1 MLPSSVAE
9 IGRDYS
15 RIVAN
20 EVDDALSLTEQ
31 ALRRGYKS
39 PDAWRDAVQ
48 SIGDRLLAQQ
58 VFIASIADA
67 YLNDVLDAQGADL
80 FTEAEVDPVA
90 FADLADGGGSWL
102 QSLVFAP
109 NSVREPGVDWRT
121 RFAFIAQS
129 IVKGGLNDT
138 GRSSVQ
144 AGMQGRPSCEYYVRM
159 LVGKSCARCAILAG
173 KKYKSSVPF
182 RRHKRCDCKHI
193 PGPEDIDDWSTDAD
207 GYFASLSAEDQVEVF
222 GKAGAE
228 AIRLGANPAQVVN
241 AESGVYVARAYGE
254 EVLATTTGTTV
265 RGTAGQRLASEGL
278 ARTAG
283 QRYRTATTPRL
294 LPDEIFL
301 QAERL
306 GWTREEILRQLKRFA
321 YVL

>member
-9 IGRDYS
+9 IALSYS

-20 EVDDALSLTEQ
+20 EVAEALALLEQ
-31 ALRRGYKS
+31 AQRRGYRS

-48 SIGDRLLAQQ
+48 SIGDRLLSQQ

-67 YLNDVLDAQGADL
+67 YLNDVLDAQGSSL
-80 FTEAEVDPVA
+80 ESEAQVNPVA
-90 FADLADGGGSWL
+90 FADVADGGGSWL
-102 QSLVFAP
+102 QSLVYAP

-121 RFAFIAQS
+121 QFAFIAQS

-144 AGMQGRPSCEYYVRM
+144 TGMQGRPSCEYYVRM
-159 LVGKSCARCAILAG
+159 LVGKSCARCAVLAG
-173 KKYKSSVPF
+173 LKYKSSVAF

-193 PGPEDIDDWSTDAD
+193 PGPENIDDWSVDARQ
-207 GYFASLSAEDQVEVF
+207 YFTSLSTEDQDEVF
-222 GKAGAE
+222 GKAGAQ
-228 AIRLGANPAQVVN
+228 AIRLGANLEQVVN
-241 AESGVYVARAYGE
+241 ARSGVYVARAHGE
-254 EVLATTTGTTV
+254 DVLATTAGTTV
-265 RGTAGQRLASEGL
+265 RGTAGKRLESGGTTTL
-278 ARTAG
+278 PG
-283 QRYRTATTPRL
+283 QRYRSATTARL

-306 GWTREEILRQLKRFA
+306 GWTREEILSQLKRFA

>member
-20 EVDDALSLTEQ
+20 EVDEALSLLAQ
-31 ALRRGYKS
+31 AQRRGYKS

-48 SIGDRLLAQQ
+48 SIGDRLLSQQ

-67 YLNDVLDAQGADL
+67 YLNDVLDAQGSIL
-80 FTEAEVDPVA
+80 TSEAQVNPVA
-90 FADLADGGGSWL
+90 FADIADGGGSWL

-109 NSVREPGVDWRT
+109 NSVRSPGIDWRT
-121 RFAFIAQS
+121 QFDFIAQS

-138 GRSSVQ
+138 SRSSVQ
-144 AGMQGRPSCEYYVRM
+144 TGMQGRPSCEYYVRL

-173 KKYKSSVPF
+173 RKYRSSVAF

-193 PGPEDIDDWSTDAD
+193 PGPEDIDDWSVDVND
-207 GYFASLSAEDQVEVF
+207 YFSSLSAKDQDEVF
-222 GKAGAE
+222 GKGAAE
-228 AIRLGANPAQVVN
+228 AIRLGADPAQVVN
-241 AESGVYVARAYGE
+241 AESGVYVARAYGDDL
-254 EVLATTTGTTV
+254 LATTTGTTS
-265 RGTAGQRLASEGL
+265 RGLAGQRLDGTGL
-278 ARTAG
+278 
-283 QRYRTATTPRL
+283 PRL

-301 QAERL
+301 RAELL
-306 GWTREEILRQLKRFA
+306 GWDREEILSQLKRFA

>member
-9 IGRDYS
+9 VGREYS
-15 RIVAN
+15 RIVTS
-20 EVDDALSLTEQ
+20 EVDEALALLEQ
-31 ALRRGYKS
+31 ALRRGYGS

-48 SIGDRLLAQQ
+48 SIGDRLLARQ

-67 YLNDVLDAQGADL
+67 YLNDILDAQGADVASDAL
-80 FTEAEVDPVA
+80 IDPVA
-90 FADLADGGGSWL
+90 FADIADGGGSWL
-102 QSLVFAP
+102 QSLVYAP
-109 NSVREPGVDWRT
+109 NSIREPGSDWRT
-121 RFAFIAQS
+121 RFAFIARS

-173 KKYKSSVPF
+173 RKYKSSVAF

-193 PGPEDIDDWSTDAD
+193 PGPEDIDDWSTDVD
-207 GYFASLSAEDQVEVF
+207 KYFSTLSTEEQDEVF
-222 GKAGAE
+222 GKGGAE
-228 AIRLGANPAQVVN
+228 AIRLGADPAQVVN

-254 EVLATTTGTTV
+254 EVLASTAGTTI

-278 ARTAG
+278 ARTQG

>member
-1 MLPSSVAE
+1 MLPPSVAE
-9 IGRDYS
+9 IGLDYS

-20 EVDDALSLTEQ
+20 EVAEAL
-31 ALRRGYKS
+31 ALLGRAQRRGYRS
-39 PDAWRDAVQ
+39 PEAWRDAVQ
-48 SIGDRLLAQQ
+48 SIGDRLLSRQ

-67 YLNDVLDAQGADL
+67 YLNDILDAQGSSLD
-80 FTEAEVDPVA
+80 FEAQVNPVA
-90 FADLADGGGSWL
+90 FADVADGGGSWL

-109 NSVREPGVDWRT
+109 NSVRAPGVDWRT
-121 RFAFIAQS
+121 RFDFIAQS

-138 GRSSVQ
+138 GRASVQ
-144 AGMQGRPSCEYYVRM
+144 TGMQGRSSCEYYVRM
-159 LVGKSCARCAILAG
+159 LVGRSCARCAILAG
-173 KKYKSSVPF
+173 RKYRSSVAF

-193 PGPEDIDDWSTDAD
+193 PGPEDIDDWSTDPKD
-207 GYFASLSAEDQVEVF
+207 YFTSLSVGDQDEVF

-254 EVLATTTGTTV
+254 EVLASTVGTTV
-265 RGTAGQRLASEGL
+265 RGAAGQRLASEGL